1 MSVSPP
7 LSDSR
12 RSGGDDD
19 RSKEDA
25 TFPKAA
31 AKDERGRAALLACME
46 ACVALDLLATVL
58 LLATMAMATSTTS
71 TTTRLALLAVMPVH
85 KLLLV
90 ASGCMSAYK
99 GVAVD
104 GSLFFALHH
113 VVTHIY
119 LYASTCCC
127 CCCCCCCYD
136 ADASLPKLLPAA
148 RNYLQLALYL
158 LMRLSKRRYDTRRQ
172 LRDCAPP
179 RITWTEAYGGYTYAQ
194 STVALVCVCL
204 DPLWL
209 RPIDMIGMA
218 AVLDSLYTCR
228 KNGIGAQMVGERLF
242 PAPVAALCAQRA
254 SNGAWWRVLS
264 VADAASRWR
273 CSRLRA
279 TGSPSRPLSARLQ
292 SSTASSKGRRR
303 FGRSPAR
310 SGTSTRAAAAA
321 AAVGSRPPTWPCSP
335 LSSASVPM
343 RP

>member
-1 MSVSPP
+1 
-7 LSDSR
+7 
-12 RSGGDDD
+12 
-19 RSKEDA
+19 
-25 TFPKAA
+25 
-31 AKDERGRAALLACME
+31 
-46 ACVALDLLATVL
+46 
-58 LLATMAMATSTTS
+58 
-71 TTTRLALLAVMPVH
+71 
-85 KLLLV
+85 
-90 ASGCMSAYK
+90 MSAYK

-194 STVALVCVCL
+194 GTVALVCVCL

-264 VADAASRWR
+264 VADAASRWAVLPFAR
-273 CSRLRA
+273 DWIAVA
-279 TGSPSRPLSARLQ
+279 TALGAF
-292 SSTASSKGRRR
+292 AVIDGVVK
-303 FGRSPAR
+303 
-310 SGTSTRAAAAA
+310 RAAPFRSLARPFRYKYAGTGGGGGGFPSAHMAMFTIVVGFGPYAPVTKAVALLGTAYYRVASYAHTIDDVFAGILFGCIAAIA
-321 AAVGSRPPTWPCSP
+321 AHS
-335 LSSASVPM
+335 LF
-343 RP
+343 